1 MNSYLKTYTI
11 TLTALS
17 PVHIGSGE
25 KIGKKEYIYD
35 KQTNEVHYPDSA
47 RLFSVLKSKGIE
59 DFLLKGGGDLY
70 GFLNRNGID
79 YRQFKRETVTMQ
91 GGVDYTFNEIHT
103 FIKDA
108 YGLPYIPGSSIKG
121 AFRTVILNRET
132 QKARLNGKN
141 YTLPDVKFIRRFPRE
156 AKDIETELLNTLNRK
171 ENRQNDAVNDVMSAF
186 RFGDS
191 QPISR
196 DMLTICRKID
206 QPFAKNKK
214 CEPKKLPTYREC
226 LKPGTEIK
234 LSLTVDTE
242 LLSGKKY
249 ADLFENGG
257 AKFVECLKDFNVLY
271 EDEYLVNFDEV
282 SPYYDNAVYLGG
294 GTGFLT
300 KTVLLGAVDKTKRLR
315 FTSEYLNIRFNK
327 HRHGDDIVLGVSP
340 RMLKI
345 TEFDRRRFEMGKCA
359 VRIVDD
365 G

>member
-25 KIGKKEYIYD
+25 KIGKKEYIFD
-35 KQTNEVHYPDSA
+35 KQTNEVHYPDSV
-47 RLFSVLKSKGIE
+47 RLFSALKSKGID
-59 DFLLKGGGDLY
+59 DFLLKDGGDLY

-79 YRQFKRETVTMQ
+79 YRQFIKETVTMQ
-91 GGVDYTFNEIHT
+91 GGADYTFNEIHT

-121 AFRTVILNRET
+121 AFRTVILNSEAK
-132 QKARLNGKN
+132 KARLNGKN
-141 YTLPDVKFIRRFPRE
+141 YTLPDVRFIRKFPRE
-156 AKDIETELLNTLNRK
+156 TKDIETELLNTLNRK
-171 ENRQNDAVNDVMSAF
+171 ENRQSDAVNDVMAAF
-186 RFGDS
+186 RFSDS

-206 QPFAKNKK
+206 QPFAKSKK

-226 LKPGTEIK
+226 LKPETEIK
-234 LSLTVDTE
+234 LTLTVDTK

-257 AKFVECLKDFNVLY
+257 AKFIKCLKDFNALY
-271 EDEYLVNFDEV
+271 DQEYLVNFDEL
-282 SPYYDNAVYLGG
+282 SPNYDDAIYLGG

-300 KTVLLGAVDKTKRLR
+300 KTVLLGAVDKAKRLR
-315 FTSEYLNIRFNK
+315 FTSEYLNKRFNK
-327 HRHGDDIVLGVSP
+327 HRHDEDMALGVSP

-345 TEFDRRRFEMGKCA
+345 AVFGGRLFEMGKCK
-359 VRIVDD
+359 VEITEI
-365 G
+365 